1 MRRPA
6 KDVCRTCSLA
16 RKAAAASSWYAGA
29 DQNAPVPAGAR
40 LSEQSAPR
48 LRAVP
53 GKHVRRRDLLGWLIA
68 GGGLAIGAGAG
79 GIGLFG
85 IAQKLRQLAALAS
98 SSATGDI
105 GSTAQARNTAR
116 DFLNPHDSQASLL
129 IRLPDGTFVAYEKA
143 CTHKGVY
150 VDYDQ
155 MSHQLICPAHGAI
168 FDPAQRGQVVQGPAS
183 RALPP
188 VALKINNNGTITPG

>member
-1 MRRPA
+1 MRKPA
-6 KDVCRTCSLA
+6 SDACRNCSLA
-16 RKAAAASSWYAGA
+16 RKAAADSSWYPASSQ
-29 DQNAPVPAGAR
+29 DRHSPAGKR

-53 GKHVRRRDLLGWLIA
+53 GKRVRRRDLLGWLIA
-68 GGGLAIGAGAG
+68 GGGLVIGAGAG

-85 IAQKLRQLAALAS
+85 IAQKLRQVAELAS
-98 SSATGDI
+98 SSATGSI
-105 GSTAQARNTAR
+105 GSTAQARNSAR
-116 DFLNPHDSQASLL
+116 DFLNPHDGQASLL

-155 MSHQLICPAHGAI
+155 TSHQLICPAHGAI
-168 FDPAQRGQVVQGPAS
+168 FDPAQNGQVLQGPAP
-183 RALPP
+183 RELPP

>member
-6 KDVCRTCSLA
+6 KEACRTCALA
-16 RKAAAASSWYAGA
+16 RKAAADPSWYPAASQEGHA
-29 DQNAPVPAGAR
+29 PAGSR

-48 LRAVP
+48 LRVAP

-68 GGGLAIGAGAG
+68 GSGLALGAGAG

-85 IAQKLRQLAALAS
+85 IVQKLRQLAALAP
-98 SSATGDI
+98 SSAKGGI

-150 VDYDQ
+150 VDYNQ
-155 MSHQLICPAHGAI
+155 TSHQLVCPAHGAI
-168 FDPAQRGQVVQGPAS
+168 FDPAQSGKVLQGPAP
-183 RALPP
+183 RALPA